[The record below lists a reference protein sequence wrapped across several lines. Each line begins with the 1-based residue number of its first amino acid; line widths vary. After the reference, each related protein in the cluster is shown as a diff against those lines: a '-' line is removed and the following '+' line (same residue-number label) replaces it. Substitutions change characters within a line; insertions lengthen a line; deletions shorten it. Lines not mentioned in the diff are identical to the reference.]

1 MAKLEIGVRGL
12 RQAAQEFVK
21 TARTLEKGAPVRV
34 REQLY
39 FADMPT
45 LLRTLTAERWR
56 LLEHIQAH
64 GPMSVNAAARGVQRN
79 YKNVHGDAGKLAEL
93 GLVEKLDDG
102 RLRVPYRSI
111 VAELKMA
118 A

>member
-1 MAKLEIGVRGL
+1 MGKLEIGVRGL
-12 RQAAQEFVK
+12 GEAASDFVR
-21 TARTLEKGAPVRV
+21 TARALGRGASVRR
-34 REQLY
+34 REQLW

-56 LLEHIQAH
+56 LMEHLRAH

-79 YKNVHGDAGKLAEL
+79 YKNVHGDVAKLVEL
-93 GLVEKLDDG
+93 GLAVKLADG
-102 RLRVPYRSI
+102 RIRIPYRSI
-111 VAELKMA
+111 VAELRTA

>member
-12 RQAAQEFVK
+12 RQAAAEFVK
-21 TARTLEKGAPVRV
+21 TARALGKGAPVRL

-45 LLRTLTAERWR
+45 LLKTLTAERWR
-56 LLEHIQAH
+56 LMEHLRAH

-79 YKNVHGDAGKLAEL
+79 YKNVHGDIGKLIEL
-93 GLVEKLDDG
+93 GLVERLDDG

>member
-12 RQAAQEFVK
+12 RQAAAELVK
-21 TARTLEKGAPVRV
+21 TARARQGRLMEH
-34 REQLY
+34 
-39 FADMPT
+39 
-45 LLRTLTAERWR
+45 LR
-56 LLEHIQAH
+56 AH

-79 YKNVHGDAGKLAEL
+79 YKNVHGDIGKLIEL
-93 GLVEKLDDG
+93 GLVERLDDG